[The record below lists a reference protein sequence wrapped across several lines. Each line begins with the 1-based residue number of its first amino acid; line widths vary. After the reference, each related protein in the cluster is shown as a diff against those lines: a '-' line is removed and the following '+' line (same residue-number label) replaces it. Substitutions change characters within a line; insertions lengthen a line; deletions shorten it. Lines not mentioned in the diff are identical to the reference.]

1 MSTERKSLLP
11 LPIAIALAIVIVMTG
26 MGGLI
31 YVVLVVM
38 PTHLASNAGEG
49 AVSVAKKIG
58 RAIDAA
64 LHVRPLVSVN
74 GVVVVERSKSIAE
87 LSTIERRFEQI
98 YSWENTWLGST
109 KRLRLKGTFIAKAGY
124 DLTKPFSIDVSADQK
139 TIRAAMPPAR
149 INSMEQ
155 TKIEI
160 LDDDTGLWN
169 RISIEDRQ
177 QAQNE
182 LLAQARASVAV
193 RDLLK
198 LADTELAAQLDRII
212 RKSVPQATAVIR
224 AGDM

>member
-1 MSTERKSLLP
+1 MNTDRKLP
-11 LPIAIALAIVIVMTG
+11 LPIAIALALVIVMAG
-26 MGGLI
+26 LGGLI
-31 YVVLVVM
+31 YVVSVVM
-38 PTHLASNAGEG
+38 PARLASNTTEG
-49 AVSVAKKIG
+49 AISVAKKIG
-58 RAIDAA
+58 MAIDAA
-64 LHVRPLVSVN
+64 LHVRPLVTVN
-74 GVVVVERSKSIAE
+74 GTVVVERSKSIAE
-87 LSTIERRFEQI
+87 LSTIERRFEQT

-109 KRLRLKGTFIAKAGY
+109 KRLRLKGTFVAKAGY

-149 INSMEQ
+149 INSLEQ

-169 RISIEDRQ
+169 RISLEDRQ

-182 LLAQARASVAV
+182 LLAQARASATA

-212 RKSVPQATAVIR
+212 RKNVPSSTAVVR
-224 AGDM
+224 AGDL